1 MILLGSSS
9 QTIPPATRSKPAEAT
24 NREEDVMPHNRG
36 TRRNPR
42 YVGLVSYKGHTK
54 WVGTHTSIAAYKQAE
69 HERLIE
75 LREEV
80 DLTKRWRIPTVRE
93 FAGAVIHE
101 DGTITM
107 TWPEGQRAHKE
118 TGRRPSTVRR
128 MRDGL
133 KPLVR
138 DFGDR
143 QLDSFKRQEAL
154 TWALPQGRHIQ
165 QSTRQFFNH
174 ALDRELIASN
184 VFTCLGAIKRTRRI
198 DRPDFEVISDEQYE
212 RLCRCAR
219 ASRTDSYG
227 LILEG
232 VILAI
237 GEAALRPGEI
247 FALNH
252 SDVDYTVGII
262 HVRRQ
267 LDMASG
273 VTDWPKDNQPRDI
286 AMSLMLRSHL
296 EIMPRLSEEI
306 LFPTPRGR
314 YMRRSTW
321 SAHWHSVR
329 AAAQMPGLE
338 FYELRHRAIQWMIDP
353 PHDGGLGLD
362 IQTAAHIAGHRDG
375 GYLVCSTYSKLA
387 EHRALARTRRAMDAY
402 QQRVRNPRRQRPGP
416 VIVA

>member
-1 MILLGSSS
+1 MSESISDNDATAADDQASAPLDVRLA
-9 QTIPPATRSKPAEAT
+9 IPSEWQPPLADALKPTGAT
-24 NREEDVMPHNRG
+24 NREEDVIPHNRG
-36 TRRNPR
+36 TRRKPR

-54 WVGTHTSIAAYKQAE
+54 WVGTHASIAAYKQAE

-80 DLTKRWRIPTVRE
+80 DLAECRRIPTVTE
-93 FAGAVIHE
+93 FAGAVVHPN
-101 DGTITM
+101 GRITM
-107 TWPEGQRAHKE
+107 TWPEGQRVHKE

-138 DFGDR
+138 DFGDH
-143 QLDSFKRQEAL
+143 QLDSFSRQQAL
-154 TWALPQGRHIQ
+154 TWALPRGRHVQ
-165 QSTRQFFNH
+165 QSARRFFNH

-184 VFTCLGAIKRTRRI
+184 VFTRLGVIKRTRRI
-198 DRPDFEVISDEQYE
+198 DRPGFEVISDAQYE

-219 ASRTDSYG
+219 ASRDDSYG

-237 GEAALRPGEI
+237 GEAAMRPGEI

-252 SDVDYTVGII
+252 SDIDYTTGLI
-262 HVRRQ
+262 HIRRQ
-267 LDMASG
+267 LDLASG
-273 VTDWPKDNQPRDI
+273 VTDWPKDDEPRDI
-286 AMSLMLRSHL
+286 AMSPKLRSHL

-306 LFPTPRGR
+306 LFPTPRGC
-314 YMRRSTW
+314 YMPRSTW

-329 AAAQMPGLE
+329 AAAQIPGLE

-353 PHDGGLGLD
+353 PDDGGLGLH
-362 IQTAAHIAGHRDG
+362 IQTTAHIAGHRDG
-375 GYLVCSTYSKLA
+375 GFLV
-387 EHRALARTRRAMDAY
+387 
-402 QQRVRNPRRQRPGP
+402 
-416 VIVA
+416 

>member
-1 MILLGSSS
+1 LLFSAPNSSQAQPTDDDPYPSSS
-9 QTIPPATRSKPAEAT
+9 QRIPP
-24 NREEDVMPHNRG
+24 
-36 TRRNPR
+36 
-42 YVGLVSYKGHTK
+42 
-54 WVGTHTSIAAYKQAE
+54 SIASYKQAE

-80 DLTKRWRIPTVRE
+80 DLAERRRIPTVME

-101 DGTITM
+101 NDRITM
-107 TWPEGQRAHKE
+107 TWPDGQRAHKE

-143 QLDSFKRQEAL
+143 QLDSFSRQEAL
-154 TWALPQGRHIQ
+154 SWALPRGRHVQ
-165 QSTRQFFNH
+165 QSARQFFNH
-174 ALDRELIASN
+174 ALDRELITSN
-184 VFTCLGAIKRTRRI
+184 TFTRLGAIKRTRRI
-198 DRPDFEVISDEQYE
+198 DRPDFEVISNEQYE
-212 RLCRCAR
+212 RLCRCAC

-232 VILAI
+232 VILTL
-237 GEAALRPGEI
+237 GEAAMRPGEI

-252 SDVDYTVGII
+252 SDVDYTAGII

-273 VTDWPKDNQPRDI
+273 VTGWPKDDEPRNI
-286 AMSLMLRSHL
+286 AMSPRLRSHL
-296 EIMPRLSEEI
+296 ETMPRLSEEI
-306 LFPTPRGR
+306 LFPTPRGH

-321 SAHWHSVR
+321 SAHWHSIR

-353 PHDGGLGLD
+353 AHDGGLGLD
-362 IQTAAHIAGHRDG
+362 IQTTAHIAGHHDG

-387 EHRALARTRRAMDAY
+387 EYRALARAPSAIDAY
-402 QQRVRNPRRQRPGP
+402 QQRVGNLPRRRPGSAS
-416 VIVA
+416 VA